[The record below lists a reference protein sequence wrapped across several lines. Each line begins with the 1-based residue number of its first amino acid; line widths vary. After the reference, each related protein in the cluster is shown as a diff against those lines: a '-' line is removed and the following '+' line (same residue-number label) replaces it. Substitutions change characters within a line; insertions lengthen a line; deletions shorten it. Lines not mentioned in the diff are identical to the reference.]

1 VTGLAI
7 FTRDLRVRDNP
18 MLAAAVASPGIT
30 LCVFAIDEHML
41 RGMHA
46 SPNRARF
53 LRESLTD
60 LARNLAELGLPFTV
74 IRGSWVEAITQ
85 FAELHNASTAHIAD
99 DVSLYAQQRYAKL
112 TDALADTPL
121 VHHPGVTVVP
131 PSAVATT
138 NGAYKV
144 FTPYYRRWLAT
155 PWRSMVSLTT
165 QSSPAAVN
173 NNIEAQLGNIAVLG
187 ELSPNVDPGGE
198 TAGLERLRRW
208 AAEHLHEYG
217 DIHDDLARDAT
228 SRMGAYLH
236 FGCISPL
243 EVATRLRDRPG
254 AEPLIRQ
261 LCWRDFYHQFLA
273 AFPNTSKENV
283 RARNDTWHDDPDAFE
298 AWCAGQTGF
307 PIVDAAMRQLRQ
319 EGFMHNR
326 ARMIVASFLTKD
338 LYIDWRR
345 GAAHFMTWLNDGDV
359 ANNQL
364 NWQWTA
370 GTGTDTNP
378 HRILS
383 PHRQAERFD
392 PRGDYVRRYVP
403 ELAGVSGKFAL
414 NPDDETRRRCNYPM
428 PIVDHNE
435 AIAAFKATTTTTAP

>member
-1 VTGLAI
+1 
-7 FTRDLRVRDNP
+7 
-18 MLAAAVASPGIT
+18 MLAAAIATTGT
-30 LCVFAIDEHML
+30 AQCVFAIDEHML
-41 RGMHA
+41 QGMHA

-53 LRESLTD
+53 LRESLVD
-60 LARNLAELGLPFTV
+60 LARSLGELGVPFTV
-74 IRGSWVEAITQ
+74 VHGSWVEEITE
-85 FAELHNASTAHIAD
+85 FAAQHNATSVHIAD
-99 DVSLYAQQRYAKL
+99 DVSRHAQHRFAKL
-112 TDALADTPL
+112 SAALGSTPL
-121 VHHPGVTVVP
+121 ASHPGVTVVP
-131 PSAVATT
+131 PGTIATT
-138 NGAYKV
+138 SGAYKV

-155 PWRSMVSLTT
+155 SWRSMVTLPP
-165 QSSPAAVN
+165 QSRDAVQ
-173 NNIEAQLGNIAVLG
+173 NNIDTRRQHIAVPG
-187 ELSPNVDPGGE
+187 DLSPSADQGGE
-198 TAGLERLRRW
+198 TAGLARLRQW
-208 AAEHLHEYG
+208 ASEHLHEYG

-228 SRMGAYLH
+228 SRISAYLH
-236 FGCISPL
+236 FGCLSPL
-243 EVATRLRDRPG
+243 EVATRLHDRAG

-273 AFPNTSKENV
+273 AFPNTSTMNV
-283 RARNDTWHDDPDAFE
+283 RPRNDTWNDDPDAFE
-298 AWCAGQTGF
+298 AWCTGHTGF
-307 PIVDAAMRQLRQ
+307 PIVDAAMRQLLQ

-403 ELAGVSGKFAL
+403 ELAGVAGKLAL
-414 NPDDETRRRCNYPM
+414 NPDDDTRRQCNYPM

-435 AIAAFKATTTTTAP
+435 AIAAFKAATATTAL